1 MEEVFQLDEEEEDE
15 EQYDKFVPTS
25 NEILQ
30 EFKRLSMAENG
41 GNGIVGIDE
50 SEFYIRDKNTNRIHL
65 TEKIVGIYTP
75 PENFSMVCKGI
86 YRSSFPRI
94 ENFSYLHK
102 LGLKSILCLI
112 PEEYP
117 NENVEFNEKE
127 GIKFYQIGLSG
138 NKEPFVKIKPHLVK
152 EALEILNNVD
162 NHPILV
168 HCNRGKH
175 RTGCVIGCLRKSQNW
190 SHIMIFDEYRKF
202 ATPKER
208 PLDLQFIEMYTG

>member
-1 MEEVFQLDEEEEDE
+1 MDDIFELEEDE
-15 EQYDKFVPTS
+15 EQYDAFVPTPAALV
-25 NEILQ
+25 EEFERLQ
-30 EFKRLSMAENG
+30 ASQGDNSD
-41 GNGIVGIDE
+41 DE
-50 SEFYIRDKNTNRIHL
+50 SKYLEKDPVTGRIHF
-65 TEKIVGIYTP
+65 TQAVVGRFTP
-75 PENFSMVCKGI
+75 PENFSMVCEGV
-86 YRSSFPRI
+86 YRSSFPRV
-94 ENFSYLHK
+94 ENFSYLKH

-117 NENVEFNEKE
+117 SENIEFNEKS

-152 EALEILNNVD
+152 QALEILND
-162 NHPILV
+162 KSNHPVLV

-175 RTGCVIGCLRKSQNW
+175 RTGCVIGCLRKQQNW

-208 PLDLQFIEMYTG
+208 PLDLQFIEMYQG

>member
-1 MEEVFQLDEEEEDE
+1 MDVFQLDEEDE
-15 EQYDKFVPTS
+15 YDKFVPTS
-25 NEILQ
+25 HEMLE
-30 EFKRLSMAENG
+30 EFKRLSMATGANG
-41 GNGIVGIDE
+41 GIDE
-50 SEFYIRDKNTNRIHL
+50 SEFFFKDPVTNRIHL
-65 TEKIVGIYTP
+65 TEKIVGVYTP
-75 PENFSMVCKGI
+75 PENFSMVCNGV

-117 NENVEFNEKE
+117 PENIEFNERE
-127 GIKFYQIGLSG
+127 GINFFQIGLSG

-152 EALEILNNVD
+152 QALDILHD
-162 NHPILV
+162 ESNHPILV

-175 RTGCVIGCLRKSQNW
+175 RTGCVIGCLRKSQDW

-202 ATPKER
+202 AAPKER